1 MITNIA
7 IANTC
12 ENCQQDTAKVA
23 NLADMI
29 CNDMIGYENTSR
41 IDRESREV
49 EGNSARVLRS
59 NVTSTITPTVEVKS
73 TEVEAGNTY
82 PTNIGRISLF
92 IPALSARYGKD
103 IDILSFLTSDK
114 YKHLICEIRATTD
127 ITHRRELKKKLPA
140 ITPAG
145 VFYPSRKAEN
155 LISYSGYIC
164 VDIDGKDNPTI
175 ENWSVTA
182 HYIGS
187 LSPCVLYAGVSAG
200 GNGCFAIYRIAT
212 PQRYAEHLAS
222 IVAEL
227 NGKGIIADKA
237 CKDIA
242 RLRFASY
249 DPTPYINREPTTH
262 TLPECVTSTANNGA
276 KEAISRPQQ
285 VQADQ
290 VPHRAEKN
298 ENRAIIANRPTTLAI
313 ERIERAVQ
321 ELVERGL
328 NIAEQHYDW
337 VRIGFALASTYGEQ
351 ARPLYH
357 AISAQSS
364 KYKRNEC
371 DAQFT
376 LCLRSKGI
384 SIGTLLDY
392 FKRVGVRW

>member
-1 MITNIA
+1 M
-7 IANTC
+7 
-12 ENCQQDTAKVA
+12 
-23 NLADMI
+23 
-29 CNDMIGYENTSR
+29 
-41 IDRESREV
+41 
-49 EGNSARVLRS
+49 
-59 NVTSTITPTVEVKS
+59 TSTATPPVVERRA
-73 TEVEAGNTY
+73 EVEAGNTY

-92 IPALSARYGKD
+92 IPALSARYGED

-114 YKHLICEIRATTD
+114 YKHLICEIRATAD
-127 ITHRRELKKKLPA
+127 ITRRRELKKKLPA

-145 VFYPSRKAEN
+145 IFYPSRKAEN

-164 VDIDGKDNPTI
+164 VDIDGKDSPTV
-175 ENWSVTA
+175 EDWSATA

-187 LSPCVLYAGVSAG
+187 LSPCVLYAGLSAG
-200 GNGCFAIYRIAT
+200 GNGCFVVYRIAT
-212 PQRYAEHLAS
+212 PQRYTEHLTS
-222 IVAEL
+222 IHSEL
-227 NGKGIIADKA
+227 CSNGIIPDRA
-237 CKDIA
+237 CKDLA
-242 RLRFASY
+242 RLRYASY
-249 DPTPYINREPTTH
+249 DPKPYINREPTPH

-276 KEAISRPQQ
+276 KEAISHTQQ

-290 VPHRAEKN
+290 VPHQAETN
-298 ENRAIIANRPTTLAI
+298 ENRASTANRPTTLAI

-321 ELVERGL
+321 ELVGRGL
-328 NIAEQHYDW
+328 NIAEQYYDW
-337 VRIGFALASTYGEQ
+337 LRIGFALASTYGEQ